1 MEPAFLLDIL
11 CQIETVSQQCP
22 KRCSSCSEIET
33 TEAPITSTTTPE
45 PIEYEYLGKRPRKCK
60 NAENKHTLTCKLSD
74 EYKDLESKYP
84 GPKCKAACDSAA
96 SCLAIGTHYHCDRL
110 FFSDYETALTEVP
123 ADMCKSWEYK
133 NAADNVIFCQ
143 DIDSNDC
150 GSVEATNGCF
160 VKRIKYD

>member
-1 MEPAFLLDIL
+1 MTYNYF
-11 CQIETVSQQCP
+11 ETFFYFF
-22 KRCSSCSEIET
+22 T
-33 TEAPITSTTTPE
+33 E
-45 PIEYEYLGKRPRKCK
+45 PIEYEYLGKRPRICK
-60 NAENKHTLTCKLSD
+60 SAENKHTLTCKLSD

-84 GPKCKAACDSAA
+84 GPKCKAACDSAP
-96 SCLAIGTHYHCDRL
+96 SCVAIGTHYHCDRL

-160 VKRIKYD
+160 VKRVKTDKN

>member
-1 MEPAFLLDIL
+1 MLFKWHITIL
-11 CQIETVSQQCP
+11 KHSFYFFT
-22 KRCSSCSEIET
+22 
-33 TEAPITSTTTPE
+33 E
-45 PIEYEYLGKRPRKCK
+45 PIEYEYLGKRPRICK
-60 NAENKHTLTCKLSD
+60 NAENKHTLTCKLND
-74 EYKDLESKYP
+74 EYKDLESKNP

-133 NAADNVIFCQ
+133 NAADNQIFCQ

-160 VKRIKYD
+160 VKRVKTGKNW